1 LLHFSDETYAEDRRG
16 KCEGEGFFTPEEGD
30 GLFPV
35 LKIFIPPSAS
45 VQLKIEA
52 YHHLLPRVLT
62 PETIESEKKKKKKL
76 LTLYCLRL
84 VTTEA

>member
-1 LLHFSDETYAEDRRG
+1 VFL
-16 KCEGEGFFTPEEGD
+16 
-30 GLFPV
+30 V

-62 PETIESEKKKKKKL
+62 LETLQSEKKEKKFADTL
-76 LTLYCLRL
+76 LPR
-84 VTTEA
+84 VSSNQGIN